1 VRGGN
6 PEVGSLE
13 QFRISVKFLEEVD
26 QKVFGVQY
34 GYGVL
39 STVENGIVG
48 YKQLVFH
55 LLRRL

>member
-1 VRGGN
+1 
-6 PEVGSLE
+6 VGSLE
-13 QFRISVKFLEEVD
+13 QFRVSVKFLEEVD